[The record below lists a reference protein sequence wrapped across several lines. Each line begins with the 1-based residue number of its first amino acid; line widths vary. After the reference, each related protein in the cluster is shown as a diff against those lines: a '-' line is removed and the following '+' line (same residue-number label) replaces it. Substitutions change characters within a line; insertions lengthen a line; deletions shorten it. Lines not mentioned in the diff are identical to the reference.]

1 MSQAKEAGLQFIV
14 RISVV
19 SVEPNDT
26 QGIGEALKCLHGPVR
41 LLGVEWRGGLLL
53 ADCAVRATSRDE
65 AVSLTAEGARS
76 ALGTLPS
83 SSRYELRY
91 ETRGLL
97 RTDAPPRSHAPA
109 RWWNGLRVAL
119 SGPDAL
125 GDTEIAAV
133 RARIWDWPQTR
144 NLQIS
149 WDNNQGA
156 VVLTADVSQA
166 SENEA
171 IDFLMELVFNAV
183 NTTIELSEEEEA
195 RDWRTFSLDPKH
207 GLDPKHDRRTD

>member
-26 QGIGEALKCLHGPVR
+26 QGISEALKCLHGPVR

-133 RARIWDWPQTR
+133 RARIWDWPRTR
-144 NLQIS
+144 DLQIS
-149 WDNNQGA
+149 WDDSRG
-156 VVLTADVSQA
+156 VVLLSADVFHQ

-171 IDFLMELVFNAV
+171 IDFLMELLFNAV
-183 NTTIELSEEEEA
+183 NTTIELSAKEEA

-207 GLDPKHDRRTD
+207 GLDPKHDQRTH